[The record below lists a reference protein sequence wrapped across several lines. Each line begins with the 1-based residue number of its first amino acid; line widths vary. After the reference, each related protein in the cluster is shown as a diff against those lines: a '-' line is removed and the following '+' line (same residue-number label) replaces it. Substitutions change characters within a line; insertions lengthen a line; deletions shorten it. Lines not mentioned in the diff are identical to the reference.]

1 MDDFRE
7 PTGLYNIPA
16 ITAQI
21 SKNTEEAKKKG
32 KAAQLQA
39 GNRDPYSEAS
49 KIAQAQSAKDTAQI
63 IQNSSA
69 NGVNKVSLERQKNEM
84 ELPKNPAERP
94 DREISDK
101 EYKDIRQKRID
112 HLKENWGETDEMK
125 RQKKKKEE
133 KGN

>member
-21 SKNTEEAKKKG
+21 SKN
-32 KAAQLQA
+32 
-39 GNRDPYSEAS
+39 
-49 KIAQAQSAKDTAQI
+49 
-63 IQNSSA
+63 
-69 NGVNKVSLERQKNEM
+69 
-84 ELPKNPAERP
+84 
-94 DREISDK
+94 
-101 EYKDIRQKRID
+101 KDIRKKRVE

>member
-1 MDDFRE
+1 MTDNDFRE
-7 PTGLYNIPA
+7 PTGMYNIPA

-32 KAAQLQA
+32 KAAQLQT
-39 GNRDPYSEAS
+39 GNRNPYIEAG
-49 KIAQAQSAKDTAQI
+49 KNAQAKATENLAA
-63 IQNSSA
+63 NTNARAA
-69 NGVNKVSLERQKNEM
+69 NGVNQIGMNRQQNEM
-84 ELPKNPAERP
+84 DIPKKPVP
-94 DREISDK
+94 DREVSDK